1 MSKHELKSIAKESVP
16 RALEKAERYRLLNE
30 PFLAESICL
39 DILAIEPDNDAALVC
54 YVLALTDQFG
64 AGLSPSAGGGN
75 VKKARAAVAK
85 LKTEYQRHYYSGL
98 ICERRGQ
105 AYAES
110 NALGSR
116 EPAWDYI
123 VEAMECYE
131 KAAVDPHEKANDDP
145 TLRWNTC
152 VRLIQAHGLTE
163 PSVERSEHP
172 LE

>member
-1 MSKHELKSIAKESVP
+1 MSKQQLKSIAKDSIP

-39 DILAIEPDNDAALVC
+39 DILAVDPENAEALVC

-64 AGLSPSAGGGN
+64 SGTPN
-75 VKKARAAVAK
+75 VKKARAAIAK
-85 LKTEYQRHYYSGL
+85 LKTAYQRDYYSGL
-98 ICERRGQ
+98 VSERRGQ

-116 EPAWDYI
+116 EAAWDYI
-123 VEAMECYE
+123 AEAMECYE
-131 KAAVDPHEKANDDP
+131 RAAADPHEKGNDDP

-152 VRLIQAHGLTE
+152 VRLIEAHGLVE
-163 PSVERSEHP
+163 PSPTRSEHP

>member
-1 MSKHELKSIAKESVP
+1 MSKHQLKSIAKESVP

-39 DILAIEPDNDAALVC
+39 DILAIEPDDETALVT

-64 AGLSPSAGGGN
+64 TGGAAN

-85 LKTEYQRHYYSGL
+85 MKTEYAKHYYSGL

-110 NALGSR
+110 NAMGSR
-116 EPAWDYI
+116 DAAWDYI
-123 VEAMECYE
+123 AEAMECYE
-131 KAAVDPHEKANDDP
+131 KAAADPHEKGNDDP

-152 VRLIQAHGLTE
+152 VRLIEAHGLVE

>member
-1 MSKHELKSIAKESVP
+1 MPRHQLKSIAKDSIP

-39 DILAIEPDNDAALVC
+39 DILAVEPDNEAALIC

-64 AGLSPSAGGGN
+64 AGSGN
-75 VKKARAAVAK
+75 VKRARAAVGK
-85 LKTEYQRHYYSGL
+85 LKTEYQKHYYSGL

-116 EPAWDYI
+116 DAAWDYI
-123 VEAMECYE
+123 QEAMECYQ
-131 KAAVDPHEKANDDP
+131 KAANDPHEKGNDDP
-145 TLRWNTC
+145 ILRWNTC
-152 VRLIQAHGLTE
+152 VRLIEAHGLSE
-163 PSVERSEHP
+163 PSVDRSEHP

>member
-1 MSKHELKSIAKESVP
+1 VSKHQLKSIAKESVP

-39 DILAIEPDNDAALVC
+39 DILSIEPENAEALVC
-54 YVLALTDQFG
+54 YVLSLTDQFG
-64 AGLSPSAGGGN
+64 TGGSGN
-75 VKKARAAVAK
+75 VAKARAAITK
-85 LKTEYQRHYYSGL
+85 MKTEYQRHYYTGL
-98 ICERRGQ
+98 VCERRGQ

-110 NALGSR
+110 NAYGSR
-116 EPAWDYI
+116 DAAWGYI
-123 VEAMECYE
+123 TEAMEWYE
-131 KAAVDPHEKANDDP
+131 KAAADPHEKGNDDP

-152 VRLIQAHGLTE
+152 VRLIDSHGLVE

>member
-1 MSKHELKSIAKESVP
+1 MARHHLKSIAKESVP

-39 DILAIEPDNDAALVC
+39 DILAIEPENEAALVC
-54 YVLALTDQFG
+54 YVLSLTDQFG
-64 AGLSPSAGGGN
+64 AGPGGS

-85 LKTEYQRHYYSGL
+85 LRTEYQRHYYSGL

-110 NALGSR
+110 NAMGSR
-116 EPAWDYI
+116 DAAWDYI
-123 VEAMECYE
+123 AEAMECYE
-131 KAAVDPHEKANDDP
+131 RAAADTHEKGNDDP
-145 TLRWNTC
+145 VLRWNTC
-152 VRLIQAHGLTE
+152 VRLIEAHGLVE

>member
-1 MSKHELKSIAKESVP
+1 MPKLQLKSIAKESVP

-39 DILAIEPDNDAALVC
+39 DILAVDPDHAEALVC
-54 YVLALTDQFG
+54 YVLSLTDQF
-64 AGLSPSAGGGN
+64 ASGGHGN
-75 VKKARAAVAK
+75 VQKARTAIAK
-85 LKTEYQRHYYSGL
+85 LKTEYQRHYYTGL
-98 ICERRGQ
+98 VCERRGQ

-116 EPAWDYI
+116 DAAWGYI
-123 VEAMECYE
+123 AEAMEWYE
-131 KAAVDPHEKANDDP
+131 KAAADPHESSNDDP

-152 VRLIQAHGLTE
+152 LRLIESHGLVE
-163 PSVERSEHP
+163 PIAERSEHP

>member
-1 MSKHELKSIAKESVP
+1 MQLKSIAKESVP

-39 DILAIEPDNDAALVC
+39 DILAVEPESEPALVC
-54 YVLALTDQFG
+54 YVLALTDQFASGG
-64 AGLSPSAGGGN
+64 ASS

-110 NALGSR
+110 NAMGSR
-116 EPAWDYI
+116 EAAWDYI
-123 VEAMECYE
+123 AEAMECYE
-131 KAAVDPHEKANDDP
+131 KAAADPHEKGNDDP

-152 VRLIQAHGLTE
+152 VRLIAAHGLVE
-163 PSVERSEHP
+163 PSVDRSEHP